1 MASAQV
7 RPPAQPA
14 ALLPKLTVVWRLA
27 PGDHD
32 YNVALAKGDKAEAAQ
47 IKREAVVSKPVRM
60 RQPPRL
66 FARGCID
73 LTRCKQRAG
82 KTVSAASLKTM
93 SMDELTEAL
102 KSAEGKDKILI
113 QKRIDVLAKEAG
125 GAEAAIASLQK
136 LLDGEKVG
144 DAIKE
149 MNAMNKELEK
159 QTKSKKTDEGP
170 LKKQVEQCQK
180 ILDAVVVYQNNL

>member
-14 ALLPKLTVVWRLA
+14 ALLPKLTVVWRPA

-82 KTVSAASLKTM
+82 KSDVCSFNL
-93 SMDELTEAL
+93 AL
-102 KSAEGKDKILI
+102 CLNHPRPSKNSQPQI
-113 QKRIDVLAKEAG
+113 RIG
-125 GAEAAIASLQK
+125 S
-136 LLDGEKVG
+136 
-144 DAIKE
+144 
-149 MNAMNKELEK
+149 
-159 QTKSKKTDEGP
+159 
-170 LKKQVEQCQK
+170 
-180 ILDAVVVYQNNL
+180 